1 MRDLLNQLNLDAREV
16 HTLTGLPVS
25 ETQAVLEGSIPS
37 TSFVKTLSTCLGL
50 EARDLLTSKPHLDR
64 AKTHLSRLRALH
76 EGGKLSKGTA
86 EALGAR
92 ERDLH
97 RVRSL
102 QGTLQLDPDPAH
114 TLAFLTMKALHE
126 GHIGKVKAYTYLDLP
141 FTSPLPDVPGVPCT
155 KEDLEPLLSPA
166 QVAMK
171 RVYRYLI
178 EHFDEPHAL
187 PFTLAPFGDGFKAT
201 VTPLDDPPFV
211 LFVDKKYAISK
222 KEF

>member
-25 ETQAVLEGSIPS
+25 EVQAVLDGSIPS

-50 EARDLLTSKPHLDR
+50 EARDLLAPKPHLDR
-64 AKTHLSRLRALH
+64 VKRHLSRLRALYTD
-76 EGGKLSKGTA
+76 GKLSKGAA

-92 ERDLH
+92 ERDRF
-97 RVRSL
+97 RVLSL

-114 TLAFLTMKALHE
+114 TLPFLTMKALHE

-141 FTSPLPDVPGVPCT
+141 FTAPLPDVPGVPCT

-178 EHFDEPHAL
+178 DHFDEPHAI
-187 PFTLAPFGDGFKAT
+187 PFTLAPLGDGFKAT

-211 LFVDKKYAISK
+211 LFVDKKYVISK